1 MVPGRPY
8 YRYHGP
14 AIKEFAMNDEPLT
27 PLFILAVLLAYVI
40 QADETTSVSVSGP
53 CSRKPGAK
61 VPEPVWP
68 GPIG

>member
-1 MVPGRPY
+1 
-8 YRYHGP
+8 
-14 AIKEFAMNDEPLT
+14 MNDEPLT
-27 PLFILAVLLAYVI
+27 PLFILAVSLAYVI